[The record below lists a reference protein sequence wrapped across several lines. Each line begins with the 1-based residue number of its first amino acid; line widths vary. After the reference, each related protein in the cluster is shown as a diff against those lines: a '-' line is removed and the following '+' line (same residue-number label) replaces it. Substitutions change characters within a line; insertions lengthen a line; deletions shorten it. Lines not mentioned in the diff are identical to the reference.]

1 MKYSFE
7 DAARLAFISIAGFFR
22 SPVIEIRVTDSNVVA
37 DYKARINRSALAYD
51 ELKQKYDNVSAAYAR
66 ECQINLK
73 LQDDLRLL
81 KKGK

>member
-1 MKYSFE
+1 MKYDVE

-22 SPVIEIRVTDSNVVA
+22 SPVIEIRLTDSNIVS

-51 ELKQKYDNVSAAYAR
+51 ELKQKYDNISAAYAR

-73 LQDDLRLL
+73 LQDDLRSL